1 MWVGRV
7 IWMVYV
13 GSGVGIAVLIWWSG
27 GRACGWSCGGVRLCC
42 WVVWVARDGY
52 RFGVGLAGW
61 SAGWLD
67 GSGARWKWTMLRIPI
82 QDGLRFAYPSNGG
95 GICLYFY
102 RWAFAQ
108 LLSGKGAR
116 PAKESGRLKWRIY
129 VSIYIYIYIYYEG
142 VLGRPGFMH
151 S

>member
-1 MWVGRV
+1 MGRSCGLDGLSYFSV
-7 IWMVYV
+7 IV
-13 GSGVGIAVLIWWSG
+13 IAVLIWWSG

-82 QDGLRFAYPSNGG
+82 QDGLRFAYPSERGDLFVDG
-95 GICLYFY
+95 LCLTTHPSM
-102 RWAFAQ
+102 
-108 LLSGKGAR
+108 SG
-116 PAKESGRLKWRIY
+116 LFVW
-129 VSIYIYIYIYYEG
+129 
-142 VLGRPGFMH
+142 VLVCALVWLVFLHGHVLVGLC
-151 S
+151 